1 MEPIEPIMRI
11 DMDDIQ
17 KTNQLSSRLLLL
29 WGKPLGQ
36 LQGSIQKQGSQD
48 GLFKGI
54 GITSLKF
61 QTCVESIGHQSVLG
75 CGSILLY
82 WKMWDHQF
90 WSPHF
95 PCAKSPG
102 REERSATA
110 QSAPP
115 RKSLKL
121 QRFAGNQTEWLKE
134 TLDGQNMSKICKK
147 IDACLVQVALMGFNG
162 TLHLFHS
169 IYQWRQ
175 KVRLLVLLWRWCS
188 LWCSPGLFA
197 VATGLFAVLE
207 TSFLPQSTRT
217 WIFCWG
223 WHLKAPNITTIR
235 IYTFTIVKIITS
247 PVGPTGP
254 VELSFRTVQC
264 QASVVVGIT
273 VSWYHQGFAPQL
285 NL

>member
-1 MEPIEPIMRI
+1 
-11 DMDDIQ
+11 
-17 KTNQLSSRLLLL
+17 
-29 WGKPLGQ
+29 
-36 LQGSIQKQGSQD
+36 
-48 GLFKGI
+48 
-54 GITSLKF
+54 
-61 QTCVESIGHQSVLG
+61 
-75 CGSILLY
+75 
-82 WKMWDHQF
+82 MWDQQL

-115 RKSLKL
+115 RKWSKL
-121 QRFAGNQTEWLKE
+121 QRFAGNQTEWSKE
-134 TLDGQNMSKICKK
+134 SLDGQNMSKILKNRPLFSSSWSNG
-147 IDACLVQVALMGFNG
+147 IQWHLAFVSFNLPA
-162 TLHLFHS
+162 TPPT
-169 IYQWRQ
+169 
-175 KVRLLVLLWRWCS
+175 VRLLVLLWRWCS

-273 VSWYHQGFAPQL
+273 VSRYHQGFAPQL